1 MWSLTCLR
9 IGHDT
14 APRKSLRWLFP
25 AITSVVL
32 LHCPLALLAAER
44 SAKALGLPCNGCHGA
59 GGVSQGDNIPSIA
72 GMDAEYM
79 AEAMVQFKEGRRSA
93 TIMNRISK
101 GYKGYELRKIARY
114 FSKMDWHTV
123 PTAADRSLVER
134 GRQLHK
140 KHCAECHEDM
150 GRYQDKDVPRI
161 AGQRP
166 GYLQTQLI
174 LYYRGEE
181 KLPQPREMAERL
193 AEITEEDLPALSA
206 FYGTVR

>member
-1 MWSLTCLR
+1 MWSSMR
-9 IGHDT
+9 SGIKHGA
-14 APRKSLRWLFP
+14 APRTNLRSFLL
-25 AITSVVL
+25 SVAALVL
-32 LHCPLALLAAER
+32 LHFSLASYAAER
-44 SAKALGLPCNGCHGA
+44 SVEALSLPCNGCHGE
-59 GGVSQGDNIPSIA
+59 GGVSQGGDIPSIA
-72 GMDAEYM
+72 GMNAEYM

-101 GYKGYELRKIARY
+101 GYKSYELRKIARY

-123 PTAADRSLVER
+123 ATVPERRLVER

-181 KLPQPREMAERL
+181 KLPQPSEMADRL
-193 AEITEEDLPALSA
+193 AEIAEEDLPALSA
-206 FYGTVR
+206 FYGSVQ